1 MSGRYRKLG
10 HKLVYKGH
18 IVDFYEDKMELA
30 NNNIVNWD
38 YIQHNGAAAI
48 VPYDNDNKII
58 MVRQYRIGADK
69 PLLEIPAGGI
79 NKGEDAYTAAVRE
92 LTEETGYK
100 ANEVAHLIDVHSAPA
115 YTSECVYIYYAKDL
129 YKAERNLDDDEIID
143 VEKYDIDELIEM
155 IMKGYITDGKTIA
168 GIFAFKKV
176 LQSE

>member
-18 IVDFYEDKMELA
+18 IVDFYEDKMKLA

-48 VPYDNDNKII
+48 
-58 MVRQYRIGADK
+58 GADK
-69 PLLEIPAGGI
+69 ALLEIPAGGI